1 MPLGI
6 QLGHAGRKASVRR
19 PWDGGGQLPADDAR
33 GWATV
38 APSPLPSHR
47 PALAARPCWPLQPF
61 AAGAAVGG
69 RADLVA
75 VQALRQRPRRAV
87 TGTLVLGDPA
97 GPGHPSAAG
106 CVHRLRHPAVVAVA
120 AAPDDGLQR
129 LHHRPGLYRVAA
141 AGLCAGLVR
150 LRAAVGGQGAGRGPA
165 GQQRLPGLGP
175 DGQGAG

>member
-1 MPLGI
+1 MVD
-6 QLGHAGRKASVRR
+6 HRSF
-19 PWDGGGQLPADDAR
+19 
-33 GWATV
+33 
-38 APSPLPSHR
+38 SHS
-47 PALAARPCWPLQPF
+47 LL
-61 AAGAAVGG
+61 
-69 RADLVA
+69 
-75 VQALRQRPRRAV
+75 ALRQRPRRAV